1 MLTNFVVSEKNRTF
15 AISKHLNMITFDDL
29 ETLKETYDKGKYDIF
44 YENGNIKYEVR
55 HLGSTLF
62 CYNIEKGYGMG
73 AINNFNIKGFYG
85 IERPEPV
92 IEEEATD
99 DNQG

>member
-1 MLTNFVVSEKNRTF
+1 
-15 AISKHLNMITFDDL
+15 MIRFDSYDSL
-29 ETLKETYDKGKYDIF
+29 RETYDKGKYDIF

-62 CYNIEKGYGMG
+62 CYNVEKEYGMG
-73 AINNFNIKGFYG
+73 AIHNFNIKGFYG
-85 IERPEPV
+85 IERPEPI
-92 IEEEATD
+92 IEEEVTD

>member
-44 YENGNIKYEVR
+44 YENGNIRYEVR

-62 CYNIEKGYGMG
+62 CYNVRRDMVWVLLTTLILRGSMVL
-73 AINNFNIKGFYG
+73 
-85 IERPEPV
+85 R
-92 IEEEATD
+92 D
-99 DNQG
+99 QSQSQ

>member
-1 MLTNFVVSEKNRTF
+1 
-15 AISKHLNMITFDDL
+15 MITFDDL

-44 YENGNIKYEVR
+44 YENGNIRYEVR

-62 CYNIEKGYGMG
+62 CYNVEKGYGMG

-92 IEEEATD
+92 IEEEVTD
-99 DNQG
+99 EYLPTETTRL